1 MDPRIALIGLVVG
14 VLVGISGVGGSSLV
28 TPLMILAMGVQPL
41 VAIGTD
47 LAYSVPTKVV
57 GALVHRQQGTIDR
70 RLVTYLCLGGLPAAL
85 LGLATLAVL
94 RAHLPL
100 ATLNAAL
107 QRTVGILL
115 LLVAVLVVLLPL
127 LACKRK
133 QQAVLPSA
141 TVLGATVLGATV
153 LGATVSG
160 ATVSGAT
167 VSGATVS
174 GATVSG
180 ATVSNDAAT
189 AARIIVLGAVVGFC
203 VSLTSIGSGSITLPM
218 LFLLLPAFNLRQLVG
233 ADVAFAALLVPV
245 AALGHW
251 QMGGVSFALAGN
263 LLLGSLPGV
272 VVGSK
277 LCRYLPDLW
286 LRPAIA
292 GVLLFAATRLI

>member
-1 MDPRIALIGLVVG
+1 MDPRIALIGLIVG

-28 TPLMILAMGVQPL
+28 TPLMILVMGIQPL

-47 LAYSVPTKVV
+47 LAYSVPTKLV

-70 RLVTYLCLGGLPAAL
+70 RLVVYLCLGGLPAAL
-85 LGLATLAVL
+85 LGIATLLVL
-94 RAHLPL
+94 RTHLPL

-107 QRTVGILL
+107 QRAVGVLL

-127 LACKRK
+127 LARKRK
-133 QQAVLPSA
+133 QP
-141 TVLGATVLGATV
+141 
-153 LGATVSG
+153 
-160 ATVSGAT
+160 
-167 VSGATVS
+167 
-174 GATVSG
+174 
-180 ATVSNDAAT
+180 AASTEAKVPKDPTT
-189 AARIIVLGAVVGFC
+189 AARIIALGAVVGFC

-233 ADVAFAALLVPV
+233 ADVAFAAILVPV

-251 QMGGVSFALAGN
+251 QMGGVNLALSGN

-277 LCRYLPDLW
+277 LCRFLPDLW

>member
-28 TPLMILAMGVQPL
+28 TPLMILVMGIQPL

-47 LAYSVPTKVV
+47 LAYSVPTKLV

-85 LGLATLAVL
+85 LGLATLVVL
-94 RAHLPL
+94 RSQLPL
-100 ATLNAAL
+100 ATLNTAL
-107 QRTVGILL
+107 QRAVGVLL

-127 LACKRK
+127 LTRRRKR
-133 QQAVLPSA
+133 QTDSPDA
-141 TVLGATVLGATV
+141 TVPKDRATT
-153 LGATVSG
+153 
-160 ATVSGAT
+160 
-167 VSGATVS
+167 
-174 GATVSG
+174 
-180 ATVSNDAAT
+180 
-189 AARIIVLGAVVGFC
+189 ARIIALGAVVGFC

-233 ADVAFAALLVPV
+233 ADVAFAAIIVPV
-245 AALGHW
+245 AALGHL
-251 QMGGVSFALAGN
+251 QMGSVNLALSAN
-263 LLLGSLPGV
+263 LLIGSLPGV